1 MSEKFRLCPFL
12 FLPKIKYGTNSKFKN
27 MDYKLDYMERLF
39 AKISKKKTESY
50 VISRIWHQL
59 DDDRV
64 KFVVQQYIRRTQDKY
79 ALADLYLPQLNIFIE
94 INEPYHKDEN
104 RVLREIDRIRNE
116 EILNITNSKPIIID
130 CDNNIQEIHHQITD
144 VISLIKQRIQE
155 MGDNFQPW
163 DDVSTLSVEYHRN
176 KGYLKVDDNECLRTT
191 DDVAE
196 IFGTKPKHRGFLRA
210 SGTTVPNK
218 KNEII
223 WWPNMEHRLWSNEL
237 SEDGMFIYEYPK
249 AENKRTAHLKQWL
262 SAPEETR
269 ITFLRYKDDL
279 GFCFYRF
286 VGVFKLNKEKSIK
299 ENKCVWECVSDY
311 YKLS

>member
-130 CDNNIQEIHHQITD
+130 CDNNIQEIHYQITD

-176 KGYLKVDDNECLRTT
+176 KGYLKVEDNECLRTT

-210 SGTTVPNK
+210 SGATVPNK

-269 ITFLRYKDDL
+269 ITFLLYKDDL